1 MVFSSLNFL
10 FLFLPA
16 LLPIYFLFAL
26 TKHRKISN
34 FILLAFSLFFY
45 AYGTPKFIIVMLL
58 SIGINYIG
66 ALFVDTEKSYKKPAL
81 FITVALNLGIL
92 FYYKYTN
99 FFVENINSIFKANIA
114 IREIILPIGISFF
127 TFQGM
132 SYVIDVYKKEAKI
145 QKNPLNVALYIS
157 LFPQLIAGP
166 IVRYSTV
173 AEEIETRKET
183 LNDCSEGIL
192 RFCLGLGKKVIIANS
207 LGLIADR
214 ILNIQPSQMSVTLT
228 WLGAVSYAF
237 QIYFDFSGYSDMA
250 IGLGRVFGFH
260 FLENFNY
267 PYISKSITEFWRRWH
282 ISLSTWFRDYIYI
295 PLGGNRCSALKNI
308 RNIAVV
314 WFLTGFWHG
323 ASWNFICWGLYFML
337 LLLGEKFVYG
347 KLLDK
352 LPNVLKHIYAI
363 ILILIG
369 WVIFYC
375 TSMSKIFSLIKNMFG
390 FGSVPFIN
398 ELTMYN
404 LTEYKFE
411 FLVALIACLP
421 ISKAIS
427 GFFDKQNSQGLKTV
441 YAYTRVIY
449 AFIIFL
455 LSIVFIVDSS
465 FNPFIYFRF

>member
-10 FLFLPA
+10 FLFLPM
-16 LLPIYFLFAL
+16 LLPFYFLFAL

-34 FILLAFSLFFY
+34 FVLLVFSLFFY
-45 AYGTPKFIIVMLL
+45 AYGTPKFIWIMLL
-58 SIGINYIG
+58 SIGINYVG
-66 ALFVDTEKSYKKPAL
+66 ALFVDWDKGFKKVAL
-81 FITVALNLGIL
+81 FVTVALNLAVL

-99 FFVENINSIFKANIA
+99 FFVENINSIFKTSIVMKNIV
-114 IREIILPIGISFF
+114 LPIGISFF

-132 SYVIDVYKKEAKI
+132 SYVIDVYRKEAKI
-145 QKNPLNVALYIS
+145 QKNPLNVALYVA

-173 AEEIETRKET
+173 AEEIEKRQES
-183 LNDCSEGIL
+183 LEDCSEGVL

-207 LGLIADR
+207 LGFIAEQ
-214 ILNIQPSQMSVTLT
+214 ILSLEPSQMSVSLT
-228 WLGAVSYAF
+228 WLGAISYAF

-260 FLENFNY
+260 FLENFDY

-282 ISLSTWFRDYIYI
+282 ISLSSWFRDYIYI
-295 PLGGNRCSALKNI
+295 PLGGNRCSALKNV

-323 ASWNFICWGLYFML
+323 ASWNFICWGVYFML

-347 KLLDK
+347 RLLDR
-352 LPNVLKHIYAI
+352 LPKILKHFYAI
-363 ILILIG
+363 ILILVG
-369 WVIFYC
+369 WIIFYC
-375 TSMSKIFSLIKNMFG
+375 TSMEKIIGLVKNMFG
-390 FGSVPFIN
+390 FGGVPFIN
-398 ELTMYN
+398 DLAIYN
-404 LTEYKFE
+404 LVEYKVE
-411 FLVALIACLP
+411 FLVALVACLP
-421 ISKAIS
+421 ISKVIS
-427 GFFDKQNSQGLKTV
+427 GFFEKQGKGLKTV
-441 YAYTRVIY
+441 YAYGRVIY